1 MTVLTPFT
9 TSVAINLEP
18 IYSIILAVIIFGEEE
33 IMGPRFYVGAL
44 IIICAVL
51 LNSIL
56 KRKSR
61 INTKQVK

>member
-33 IMGPRFYVGAL
+33 IMGLRFYVGAL
-44 IIICAVL
+44 IIIGAVL

-61 INTKQVK
+61 IQTS